1 MSWCV
6 TKRRSLNFSVSLS
19 HNNPSVIRPRWYFEL
34 RALFVRPPPRCSSPS
49 CEFECSGSLVMHF
62 QLPNHPGHHLQSSFT
77 SHRFLTTGTL
87 GHVCVVTNEFVSCLE
102 FFLDW
107 PFEESSG
114 TLLKWLISW
123 INTKTLLVWWTNVQW
138 KWTPHRQNGTSR
150 WCTKFKWCSLS
161 IFDQIDKES
170 QECEKSSFLL
180 QENYEIQGGQN
191 VTWKPQPIVDFTRS
205 SFWGQFFH
213 FLFIMKR

>member
-123 INTKTLLVWWTNVQW
+123 INTKTLLVWWTKVQW
-138 KWTPHRQNGTSR
+138 KWTPRVWEVFVFISGDLQDPGGGEMSR
-150 WCTKFKWCSLS
+150 GVKLETPILEFNEPIRAITIALSLCGLKW
-161 IFDQIDKES
+161 
-170 QECEKSSFLL
+170 EKIKG
-180 QENYEIQGGQN
+180 N
-191 VTWKPQPIVDFTRS
+191 
-205 SFWGQFFH
+205 
-213 FLFIMKR
+213 